1 MQDRLYK
8 IVEFIL
14 NIAEADELE
23 VIQAA
28 LHKRLSEPG
37 RGRHMGVNPGRIA
50 SESASRI
57 SEQVEMSKNTI
68 SEMAANFAANI
79 IRQNAPELSEAQV
92 QELLGEFMPES
103 AGGKPRRAKTSSA
116 GASGSGLQGGG
127 LPGGLLV
134 QMVDQ
139 FVEYSLGAMSPAEQ
153 IRMEEEIPGWKKKYW
168 DAFPEQIRKLISLL
182 LEGEIDH
189 ERFSSHI
196 REVLL

>member
-14 NIAEADELE
+14 NIAEAEELE

-28 LHKRLSEPG
+28 LHKRLTDPG
-37 RGRHMGVNPGRIA
+37 RGRHIGVNPGRIA

-103 AGGKPRRAKTSSA
+103 AGGKPKRARASSS
-116 GASGSGLQGGG
+116 GAAGGG

-139 FVEYSLGAMSPAEQ
+139 FVEYSLGAMPPAEQ